1 MEENSV
7 TVVNRNWE
15 APVDQE
21 NINNG
26 KEMKDLASV
35 NIAANYPIA
44 EYEAQTIRLGKE
56 KEG

>member
-7 TVVNRNWE
+7 TLANRNWE

-21 NINNG
+21 NINNSN
-26 KEMKDLASV
+26 EMKGLASV

-44 EYEAQTIRLGKE
+44 EYEAKTIRLGKE
-56 KEG
+56 KED